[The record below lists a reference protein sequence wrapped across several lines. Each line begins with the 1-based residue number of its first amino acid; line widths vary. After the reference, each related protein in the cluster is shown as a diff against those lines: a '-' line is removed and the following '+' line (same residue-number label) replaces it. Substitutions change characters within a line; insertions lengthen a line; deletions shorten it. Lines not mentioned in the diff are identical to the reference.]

1 MVQSERNTIFKTE
14 ESYRNVNQNLELK
27 EEMHTFAKQEIN
39 INELTRNLMIPEEFK
54 DMRPYE
60 PEELAAAYDEL
71 LADPT
76 FRAVVGMV
84 MPQIPAEALAPMMH
98 GCKTILEFQYTFIRP
113 LLDGV
118 IKKCTTGLTNDF
130 GSLDLCKEKENYT
143 YISNHRDI
151 VLDSGLLDMVL
162 FVEKGL
168 NTVEIAIGD
177 NLLIYPWIKTLV
189 RLNRS
194 FIVTRKGGIREILQS
209 SMRLSAYMH
218 YVIAEKRAPIWIA
231 QREGRSKDS
240 TDHTQ
245 ESLLKMFAMGG
256 EGTPAQRLMSLNLAP
271 LSISYEYDPCD
282 WLKAMEFQLKRDNP
296 EYKKS
301 QADDLTNMKTGIF
314 GYKGRVHYQ
323 AAECMNDFIA
333 ALPADM
339 PKNEFFATV
348 AQEIDRRIYT
358 NYRLY
363 PGNFVAIDLLQG
375 GNAYADRYTA
385 EERATFET
393 YLAGQLKKIEMP
405 GKDEEFLRTKI
416 LEMYANPALNQMKS
430 MS

>member
-1 MVQSERNTIFKTE
+1 
-14 ESYRNVNQNLELK
+14 
-27 EEMHTFAKQEIN
+27 
-39 INELTRNLMIPEEFK
+39 MIPEEFK

-76 FRAVVGMV
+76 FRAVVAMV

-194 FIVTRKGGIREILQS
+194 FIVTRKGGMREILQS

-256 EGTPAQRLMSLNLAP
+256 EGTPAQRLISLNLAP

-282 WLKAMEFQLKRDNP
+282 WLKAMEFQFKRDNP

-339 PKNEFFATV
+339 PKNDFFATV

>member
-1 MVQSERNTIFKTE
+1 
-14 ESYRNVNQNLELK
+14 
-27 EEMHTFAKQEIN
+27 
-39 INELTRNLMIPEEFK
+39 MIPEEFK

-76 FRAVVGMV
+76 FRAVVAMV

-245 ESLLKMFAMGG
+245 ESLLKMFTMGG
-256 EGTPAQRLMSLNLAP
+256 EGTPAQRLISLNLAP

-339 PKNEFFATV
+339 PKNDFFATV

-416 LEMYANPALNQMKS
+416 LEMYANPALNQMKALS
-430 MS
+430 

>member
-1 MVQSERNTIFKTE
+1 
-14 ESYRNVNQNLELK
+14 
-27 EEMHTFAKQEIN
+27 
-39 INELTRNLMIPEEFK
+39 MIPEEFK
-54 DMRPYE
+54 DMRPFE
-60 PEELAAAYDEL
+60 PEELPAAYDSL
-71 LADPT
+71 LADPM
-76 FRAVVGMV
+76 FRTVVGMV
-84 MPQIPAEALAPMMH
+84 MPQIPAEALGPMMH
-98 GCKTILEFQYTFIRP
+98 GCKTCLEFQYTFIRP

-118 IKKCTTGLTNDF
+118 IKKCTQGLT
-130 GSLDLCKEKENYT
+130 SDLSQLELSKERENYT

-168 NTVEIAIGD
+168 DTVEIAIGD

-189 RLNRS
+189 RINRS
-194 FIVTRKGGIREILQS
+194 FIVTRKGGIREMLQS

-218 YVIAEKRAPIWIA
+218 YVIAEKKAPIWIA

-245 ESLLKMFAMGG
+245 ESILKMFAMGG
-256 EGTPAQRLMSLNLAP
+256 EGTPAERLIALNMAP
-271 LSISYEYDPCD
+271 LAISYEYDPCD

-301 QADDLTNMKTGIF
+301 QADDLMNMKTGIF

-333 ALPADM
+333 SLPADM
-339 PKNEFFATV
+339 PKNEFYATI
-348 AQEIDRRIYT
+348 ATEIDRRIYS

-375 GNAYADRYTA
+375 SNAHTDKYTA
-385 EERATFET
+385 EERATFEQ
-393 YLAGQLKKIEMP
+393 YLAGQLQKIEMP
-405 GKDEEFLRTKI
+405 GKDDEFLRTKI
-416 LEMYANPALNQMKS
+416 LEMYANPALNQLRVKS
-430 MS
+430 

>member
-1 MVQSERNTIFKTE
+1 
-14 ESYRNVNQNLELK
+14 
-27 EEMHTFAKQEIN
+27 
-39 INELTRNLMIPEEFK
+39 MIPEEFK

-76 FRAVVGMV
+76 FRAVVAMV
-84 MPQIPAEALAPMMH
+84 IPQIPAEALAPMMH

-130 GSLDLCKEKENYT
+130 SSLDLCKEKENYT

-194 FIVTRKGGIREILQS
+194 FIVTRKGGMREILQS

-245 ESLLKMFAMGG
+245 ESLLKMFTMGG
-256 EGTPAQRLMSLNLAP
+256 EGTPAQRLISLNLAP

-282 WLKAMEFQLKRDNP
+282 WLKAMEFQFKRDNP

-339 PKNEFFATV
+339 PKNDFFATV

>member
-1 MVQSERNTIFKTE
+1 
-14 ESYRNVNQNLELK
+14 
-27 EEMHTFAKQEIN
+27 
-39 INELTRNLMIPEEFK
+39 MIPEEFK

-60 PEELAAAYDEL
+60 PEELTAAYDEL

-194 FIVTRKGGIREILQS
+194 FIVTRKGGMREILQS

-256 EGTPAQRLMSLNLAP
+256 EGTPAQRLISLNLAP

-339 PKNEFFATV
+339 PKNDFFATV

>member
-1 MVQSERNTIFKTE
+1 
-14 ESYRNVNQNLELK
+14 
-27 EEMHTFAKQEIN
+27 
-39 INELTRNLMIPEEFK
+39 MIPEEFK
-54 DMRPYE
+54 DMRPFE
-60 PEELAAAYDEL
+60 PEELPAAYDSL
-71 LADPT
+71 LADPM

-84 MPQIPAEALAPMMH
+84 MPQIPAEALGPMMH

-113 LLDGV
+113 LMEGV
-118 IKKCTTGLTNDF
+118 IKKCTTGLTHDF
-130 GSLDLCKEKENYT
+130 AQLELSKEKENYT

-162 FVEKGL
+162 FTQMGL

-194 FIVTRKGGIREILQS
+194 FVVTRKGGIREMLQS
-209 SMRLSAYMH
+209 SIRLSSYMH
-218 YVIAEKRAPIWIA
+218 YVIGEKKAPVWIA

-256 EGTPAQRLMSLNLAP
+256 EGTPAERLIGLNLAP
-271 LSISYEYDPCD
+271 LAISYEYDPCD
-282 WLKAMEFQLKRDNP
+282 WLKALEFQLKRDNP
-296 EYKKS
+296 DHKKS
-301 QADDLTNMKTGIF
+301 QEDDLANMKTGIF

-339 PKNEFFATV
+339 PKNDFYATI
-348 AQEIDRRIYT
+348 AAEIDRRIYS
-358 NYRLY
+358 NYQLF
-363 PGNFVAIDLLQG
+363 PGNYVAIDLLQG
-375 GNAYADRYTA
+375 GDAHASRYTA
-385 EERATFET
+385 EERAAFEQ
-393 YLAGQLKKIEMP
+393 YINGQLQKIQLP
-405 GKDEEFLRTKI
+405 NKDEGYLRTKM
-416 LEMYANPALNQMKS
+416 LEMYANPALNQLSVLKA
-430 MS
+430 

>member
-1 MVQSERNTIFKTE
+1 
-14 ESYRNVNQNLELK
+14 
-27 EEMHTFAKQEIN
+27 
-39 INELTRNLMIPEEFK
+39 MIPEEYK
-54 DMRPYE
+54 DMRPFE
-60 PEELAAAYDEL
+60 PEELPAAYDSL
-71 LADPT
+71 LADPM
-76 FRAVVGMV
+76 FRAVAGMV
-84 MPQIPAEALAPMMH
+84 MPQIPADMLGPMMH
-98 GCKTILEFQYTFIRP
+98 GCKTVLEFQATFIKP

-118 IKKCTTGLTNDF
+118 IKKCTTSLTSDLGSLGLTSD
-130 GSLDLCKEKENYT
+130 SENYT

-162 FVEKGL
+162 YADKGL

-194 FIVTRKGGIREILQS
+194 FIVTRKGGIREMLQS
-209 SMRLSAYMH
+209 SIRLSSYMH
-218 YVIAEKRAPIWIA
+218 YVINEKKAPIWIA

-256 EGTPAQRLMSLNLAP
+256 EGTPAERLMSLNLAP
-271 LSISYEYDPCD
+271 LAISYEYDPCD
-282 WLKAMEFQLKRDNP
+282 WLKAMEFQMKRDNP
-296 EYKKS
+296 DHKKS
-301 QADDLTNMKTGIF
+301 QQDDLTNMKTGIF

-323 AAECMNDFIA
+323 SAECMNDFIA

-339 PKNEFFATV
+339 PKNDFYTAI

-363 PGNFVAIDLLQG
+363 PGNYVAIDLLQG
-375 GNAYADRYTA
+375 GNTHAHRYTA
-385 EERATFET
+385 EERATFEA
-393 YLAGQLKKIEMP
+393 YLAGQLQKIDMP
-405 GKDEEFLRTKI
+405 GKDEAFLRTKI
-416 LEMYANPALNQMKS
+416 LEMYANPALNQLKAER
-430 MS
+430 

>member
-1 MVQSERNTIFKTE
+1 
-14 ESYRNVNQNLELK
+14 
-27 EEMHTFAKQEIN
+27 
-39 INELTRNLMIPEEFK
+39 MIPEEFK
-54 DMRPYE
+54 DMRPFE
-60 PEELAAAYDEL
+60 PEELPAAYDSL
-71 LADPT
+71 LADPM

-84 MPQIPAEALAPMMH
+84 MPQIPAEALGPMMH
-98 GCKTILEFQYTFIRP
+98 GCKSILEFQYTFIRP
-113 LLDGV
+113 LMEGV

-130 GSLDLCKEKENYT
+130 ARLGLSKEKENYT

-162 FVEKGL
+162 FAQMGL

-194 FIVTRKGGIREILQS
+194 FVVTRKGGIREMLQS
-209 SMRLSAYMH
+209 SIRLSSYMH
-218 YVIAEKRAPIWIA
+218 YVIGEKKAPVWIA

-256 EGTPAQRLMSLNLAP
+256 EGTPAERLISLNLAP
-271 LSISYEYDPCD
+271 LAISYEYDPCD
-282 WLKAMEFQLKRDNP
+282 WLKALEFQMKRDNP
-296 EYKKS
+296 DHKKS
-301 QADDLTNMKTGIF
+301 QDDDLVNMKTGIF

-339 PKNEFFATV
+339 PKNDFYATI
-348 AQEIDRRIYT
+348 AAEIDRRIYS
-358 NYRLY
+358 NYQLF
-363 PGNFVAIDLLQG
+363 PGNYVAIDLLQG
-375 GNAYADRYTA
+375 GDAHASYYTA
-385 EERATFET
+385 EERATFEQ
-393 YLAGQLKKIEMP
+393 YINGQLQKIQLP
-405 GKDEEFLRTKI
+405 NKDEDYLRTKI
-416 LEMYANPALNQMKS
+416 LEMYANPALNQLSVVKG
-430 MS
+430 

>member
-1 MVQSERNTIFKTE
+1 MW
-14 ESYRNVNQNLELK
+14 K
-27 EEMHTFAKQEIN
+27 ENFVKK
-39 INELTRNLMIPEEFK
+39 RKLMIPEEFK
-54 DMRPYE
+54 DMRPFE
-60 PEELAAAYDEL
+60 PEELPTAYDSL
-71 LADPT
+71 LADPM

-84 MPQIPAEALAPMMH
+84 MPQIPAEALDPMMH
-98 GCKTILEFQYTFIRP
+98 GCKTCQEFQNTFIRP

-118 IKKCTTGLTNDF
+118 IKKCTQGLTNDF
-130 GSLDLCKEKENYT
+130 GQLGLSKEKENYT

-151 VLDSGLLDMVL
+151 VLDSGLLDMIL

-168 NTVEIAIGD
+168 DTAEIAIGD

-189 RLNRS
+189 RINRS
-194 FIVTRKGGIREILQS
+194 FIVTRKGGIREMLQS

-218 YVIAEKRAPIWIA
+218 YAIAEKKAPIWIA

-245 ESLLKMFAMGG
+245 ESILKMFAMGG
-256 EGTPAQRLMSLNLAP
+256 EGTPAERLIALNMAP
-271 LSISYEYDPCD
+271 LAISYEYDPCD

-301 QADDLTNMKTGIF
+301 QADDLMNMKTGIF

-323 AAECMNDFIA
+323 AAACMNDFIA

-339 PKNEFFATV
+339 PKNEFYATI
-348 AQEIDRRIYT
+348 ATEIDRRIYMG
-358 NYRLY
+358 YRLY
-363 PGNFVAIDLLQG
+363 PGNYVAVDLLQG
-375 GNAYADRYTA
+375 GNTYADRYTA
-385 EERATFET
+385 EERATFEQ
-393 YLAGQLKKIEMP
+393 YLAGQLQKIDMP

-416 LEMYANPALNQMKS
+416 LEMYANPALNQLSVKCEA
-430 MS
+430 

>member
-1 MVQSERNTIFKTE
+1 
-14 ESYRNVNQNLELK
+14 
-27 EEMHTFAKQEIN
+27 
-39 INELTRNLMIPEEFK
+39 MIPEEFK

-76 FRAVVGMV
+76 FRAVVAMV

-130 GSLDLCKEKENYT
+130 SSLDLCKEKENYT

-194 FIVTRKGGIREILQS
+194 FIVTRKGGMREILQS

-256 EGTPAQRLMSLNLAP
+256 EGTPAQRLISLNLAP

-339 PKNEFFATV
+339 PKNDFFATV

>member
-1 MVQSERNTIFKTE
+1 
-14 ESYRNVNQNLELK
+14 
-27 EEMHTFAKQEIN
+27 
-39 INELTRNLMIPEEFK
+39 MIPEEFK

-245 ESLLKMFAMGG
+245 ESLLKMFTMGG
-256 EGTPAQRLMSLNLAP
+256 EGTPAQRLISLNLAP

-339 PKNEFFATV
+339 PKNDFFATV

-363 PGNFVAIDLLQG
+363 PGNFAAIDLLQG

>member
-1 MVQSERNTIFKTE
+1 
-14 ESYRNVNQNLELK
+14 
-27 EEMHTFAKQEIN
+27 
-39 INELTRNLMIPEEFK
+39 MIPEEFK

-194 FIVTRKGGIREILQS
+194 FIVTRKGGMREILQS

-256 EGTPAQRLMSLNLAP
+256 EGTPAQRLISLNLAP

-282 WLKAMEFQLKRDNP
+282 WLKAMEFQLKRDDP

-339 PKNEFFATV
+339 PKNDFFATV

>member
-1 MVQSERNTIFKTE
+1 
-14 ESYRNVNQNLELK
+14 
-27 EEMHTFAKQEIN
+27 
-39 INELTRNLMIPEEFK
+39 MIPEEFK

-76 FRAVVGMV
+76 FRAVVAMV

-130 GSLDLCKEKENYT
+130 SSLDLCKEKENYT

-194 FIVTRKGGIREILQS
+194 FIVTRKGGIREMLQS

-256 EGTPAQRLMSLNLAP
+256 EGTPAQRLISLNLAP

-301 QADDLTNMKTGIF
+301 QSDDLTNMKTGIF

-339 PKNEFFATV
+339 PKNDFFATV

>member
-1 MVQSERNTIFKTE
+1 
-14 ESYRNVNQNLELK
+14 
-27 EEMHTFAKQEIN
+27 
-39 INELTRNLMIPEEFK
+39 MIPEDFK
-54 DMRPYE
+54 DMRPFE
-60 PEELAAAYDEL
+60 PEELPAAYDSL

-84 MPQIPAEALAPMMH
+84 MPQIPADALGPMMH
-98 GCKTILEFQYTFIRP
+98 DCKTILDFQYTFIRP

-118 IKKCTTGLTNDF
+118 IKKCTTGLT
-130 GSLDLCKEKENYT
+130 SDLNTLGLSKEKENYT

-162 FVEKGL
+162 FTQMGL

-194 FIVTRKGGIREILQS
+194 FIVTRKGGIREMLQS
-209 SMRLSAYMH
+209 SIRLSSYMH
-218 YVIAEKRAPIWIA
+218 YVINEKKAPVWIA

-256 EGTPAQRLMSLNLAP
+256 EGTPAERLISLNLAP
-271 LSISYEYDPCD
+271 LAISYEYDPCD

-296 EYKKS
+296 DHKKS
-301 QADDLTNMKTGIF
+301 QADDLANMKTGIF
-314 GYKGRVHYQ
+314 GYKGQVHYQ
-323 AAECMNDFIA
+323 SAECMNDFIT
-333 ALPADM
+333 ALPSDM
-339 PKNEFFATV
+339 PKNDFYTTI
-348 AQEIDRRIYT
+348 AQEIDRRIYS

-375 GNAYADRYTA
+375 GDNYADRYTA
-385 EERATFET
+385 EERATFEK
-393 YLAGQLKKIEMP
+393 YLAGQLQKIDMP
-405 GKDEEFLRTKI
+405 NKDEAFLRTKI
-416 LEMYANPALNQMKS
+416 LEMYANPALNQLATIG
-430 MS
+430 

>member
-1 MVQSERNTIFKTE
+1 
-14 ESYRNVNQNLELK
+14 
-27 EEMHTFAKQEIN
+27 
-39 INELTRNLMIPEEFK
+39 MIPEEFK

-76 FRAVVGMV
+76 FRAVVAMV

-245 ESLLKMFAMGG
+245 ESLLKMFTMGG
-256 EGTPAQRLMSLNLAP
+256 EGTPAQRLISLNLAP

-282 WLKAMEFQLKRDNP
+282 WLKAMEFQFKRDNP

-339 PKNEFFATV
+339 PKNDFSATV